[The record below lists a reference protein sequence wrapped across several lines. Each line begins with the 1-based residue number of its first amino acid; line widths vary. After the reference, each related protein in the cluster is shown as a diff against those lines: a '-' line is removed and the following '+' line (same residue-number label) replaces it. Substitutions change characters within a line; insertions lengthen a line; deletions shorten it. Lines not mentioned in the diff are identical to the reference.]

1 MARNVHR
8 MSDARPAKSA
18 GYLAR
23 TRPVV
28 PPIYQSATFYLDDL
42 AYKDIQEGGLREHW
56 YSRFANPTVDAAAA
70 EIAALE
76 GAEAALMTSSGMAAI
91 ATTLLTLLTTDR
103 PRGQSASAQPGHIA
117 TARDDSQPLSAP
129 ARPRR
134 IVAARQVYGD
144 TRDLLVRDLP
154 ALGVEVVMVD
164 ATDIGAWAEAI
175 ADAPT
180 AIVYAETLSNPQ
192 LDLTDLPTLAT
203 LAHAADAKLV
213 VDNTFATP
221 YTVNPVQHGADVVVH
236 SATKFLSGHSD
247 VIAGVVLGNADTVT
261 EVQKR
266 VITFG
271 GCLDPHAAFLVWRG
285 IQTFAL
291 RLERSCAT
299 ASRLAARLAAN
310 PEVVSVRYP
319 SGDIADRVMRPE
331 RRGAMVAFTVRG
343 GDSRALAVMRRLT
356 VASEATSLGGVE
368 TLVSTPFNSSH
379 FSLTPAERVAA
390 RIDDGMIRL
399 SCGIEDPEALIAD
412 VEDALAATV

>member
-1 MARNVHR
+1 
-8 MSDARPAKSA
+8 MSSRPAKSA
-18 GYLAR
+18 AYVAR

-76 GAEAALMTSSGMAAI
+76 GAEAAFMTSSGMAAI
-91 ATTLLTLLTTDR
+91 ATTLLTLL
-103 PRGQSASAQPGHIA
+103 PG
-117 TARDDSQPLSAP
+117 
-129 ARPRR
+129 R

-154 ALGVEVVMVD
+154 ALGFDVAMVD
-164 ATDIGAWAEAI
+164 ATDLDEWAAAI
-175 ADAPT
+175 AAAPT
-180 AIVYAETLSNPQ
+180 AVVYAETLSNPQ
-192 LDLTDLPTLAT
+192 LDLTDLAALAD
-203 LAHAADAKLV
+203 LAHAAGAKLV

-221 YTVNPVQHGADVVVH
+221 YTVNPLRHGADVVVH

-247 VIAGVVLGNADTVT
+247 VIAGVVLADAATVT
-261 EVQKR
+261 EIQKR

-285 IQTFAL
+285 IQTFSL
-291 RLERSCAT
+291 RLDRSCAT
-299 ASRLAARLAAN
+299 AAALADRLAAN

-319 SGDIADRVMRPE
+319 GRADYSRAEIAGRLMRTG
-331 RRGAMVAFTVRG
+331 GAMVAFTVRG
-343 GDSRALAVMRRLT
+343 GDARALAVMRRLT

-379 FSLTPAERVAA
+379 FSLTPEERAAA

-399 SCGIEDPEALIAD
+399 SCGIEEAEVLIAD
-412 VEDALAATV
+412 IEDALATTV

>member
-1 MARNVHR
+1 MSTR

-91 ATTLLTLLTTDR
+91 ATTLVTLL
-103 PRGQSASAQPGHIA
+103 PG
-117 TARDDSQPLSAP
+117 
-129 ARPRR
+129 R
-134 IVAARQVYGD
+134 IVAGRQVYGD

-154 ALGVEVVMVD
+154 ALGVDVVMVD

-192 LDLTDLPTLAT
+192 LDLTDLPSLAE
-203 LAHAADAKLV
+203 LAHAAGAKLV

-221 YTVNPVQHGADVVVH
+221 YTVNPLRHGADVVVH
-236 SATKFLSGHSD
+236 SATKFLNGHSD

-285 IQTFAL
+285 IQTFSL

-299 ASRLAARLAAN
+299 AAALAARLAAN

-319 SGDIADRVMRPE
+319 SGDIAARVMHSD

-356 VASEATSLGGVE
+356 VASEATSHGGVE
-368 TLVSTPFNSSH
+368 THVSTPINSSH
-379 FSLTPAERVAA
+379 FSLTPAERAAA

-399 SCGIEDPEALIAD
+399 SCGIEDPDALIAD
-412 VEDALAATV
+412 VETALAATV

>member
-1 MARNVHR
+1 VAQDATKSALAARNVHR

-56 YSRFANPTVDAAAA
+56 YSRFANPTVDATAA

-91 ATTLLTLLTTDR
+91 ATTLLTLLTTPQPATTR
-103 PRGQSASAQPGHIA
+103 QTTTTAPAQPG
-117 TARDDSQPLSAP
+117 
-129 ARPRR
+129 R

-154 ALGVEVVMVD
+154 ALGVEVAMVD

-175 ADAPT
+175 AAAPT
-180 AIVYAETLSNPQ
+180 TIVYAETLSNPQ
-192 LDLTDLPTLAT
+192 LDLTDLPSLAE
-203 LAHAADAKLV
+203 LAHAAGAKLV

-221 YTVNPVQHGADVVVH
+221 YTVNPLRHGADVVVH

-247 VIAGVVLGNADTVT
+247 VIAGVVLGDTDTVT

-285 IQTFAL
+285 IQTFSL

-299 ASRLAARLAAN
+299 ASRLATRLAAN

-319 SGDIADRVMRPE
+319 AGDIAARVMRPD

-412 VEDALAATV
+412 VEAALAATV